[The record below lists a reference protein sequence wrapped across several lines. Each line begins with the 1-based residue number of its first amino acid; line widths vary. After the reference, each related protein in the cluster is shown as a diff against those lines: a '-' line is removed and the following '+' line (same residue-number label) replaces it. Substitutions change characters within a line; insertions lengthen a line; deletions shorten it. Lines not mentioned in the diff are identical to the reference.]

1 MTSIQRLAGVALA
14 GVLAIVLS
22 ACGGSEPP
30 AEGPSNAPSA
40 GNEKLRIGISF
51 DQPGLGLKDGTTYSG
66 FDVDTA
72 IYVARA
78 LGVTKENITWV
89 EARPADREKLIT
101 SGQTDLVLSTYT
113 ITEERRQLVDFAG
126 PYFLAHQD
134 LLIRRNDEDITG
146 PETLEGR
153 KLCSVTGTTS
163 AARVKDQYRGTINLV
178 EYPKFSDCVVALA
191 DGKVDVVSTDD
202 VILAGFA
209 AVEPYK
215 GDLRVLGKGFS
226 DEYYGV
232 GIKKGDTEMV
242 QKVNAALKE
251 YIADG
256 SWKKALATTVGPS
269 GYRIPAPPTPGS

>member
-14 GVLAIVLS
+14 GVLALALS
-22 ACGGSEPP
+22 ACGGAEPP
-30 AEGPSNAPSA
+30 AQGPSNAPSA

-89 EARPADREKLIT
+89 EAKPADREKLIT
-101 SGQTDLVLSTYT
+101 SGQTDLVFSTYT

-134 LLIRRNDEDITG
+134 LLIRRNDEEITG

-191 DGKVDVVSTDD
+191 AGKVDVVSTDD

-215 GDLRVLGKGFS
+215 GKLRVLGKGFS

-256 SWKKALATTVGPS
+256 SWKRSLASTVGPS